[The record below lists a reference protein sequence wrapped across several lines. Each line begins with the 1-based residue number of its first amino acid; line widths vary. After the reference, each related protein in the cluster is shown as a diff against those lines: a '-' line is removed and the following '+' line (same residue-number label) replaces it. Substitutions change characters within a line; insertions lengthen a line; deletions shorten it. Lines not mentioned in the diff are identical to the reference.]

1 MENKPPLSPH
11 IQIYRWHISS
21 LVSISHRI
29 TGIINIIAITLICLW
44 ASLLILGENN
54 YEMINLFLNSLVGKF
69 IILGITWS
77 FSFQILSEIRHLVM
91 DFGYGFELNTT
102 KITGLIV
109 ILGSIILTVVF
120 YSSEL
125 WGIAFNQEFIKF
137 WGNIGLPL
145 KLGSLIYAIMY
156 VVVLWIPCN
165 YLYKKKIFIK
175 L

>member
-1 MENKPPLSPH
+1 MENKNPLSPH

-54 YEMINLFLNSLVGKF
+54 YEMTNLFLNSLVGKF

-77 FSFQILSEIRHLVM
+77 FSFQALSEIRHLIM
-91 DFGYGFELNTT
+91 DLGYGFEIKTT

-109 ILGSIILTVVF
+109 IFGSLILTVGF
-120 YSSEL
+120 YL
-125 WGIAFNQEFIKF
+125 I
-137 WGNIGLPL
+137 GN
-145 KLGSLIYAIMY
+145 
-156 VVVLWIPCN
+156 
-165 YLYKKKIFIK
+165 FFF
-175 L
+175 